1 VKTEEVAGE
10 PAPAAAGSDAPP
22 SAADTRRSRRREGVA
37 VFAAGYLVHAAL
49 ALVMKVPIVMYDEY
63 GYFATARHLAGEGQA
78 THLRYHPGYAF
89 VLIPAFLVTST
100 SDGAYHVALFGINAL
115 LGALTTLIVWRLVL
129 VLAPAGISRRA
140 RLLSTAAVALSPSWL
155 LYTNLTWSENL
166 LIPIAAGLVL
176 MTGRLARGSSAVFAL
191 GYGTLA
197 GFAYLAHPRG
207 LGLTGAAVLV
217 GLLVLP
223 RAGRLLRGGLLLSS
237 AAAVTV
243 AARPI
248 TRDVTDSAGWKSESF
263 LKGFGLGDVPHLLAA
278 MGGHLFYLSA
288 ATYGLAPLG
297 VYAFVCLLRREGFR
311 TERGAIA
318 LCALVAAGAMLFVS
332 GMFWHDPFRSDQP
345 IYGRYDE
352 ATLVPI
358 LTAGVLLLQSAA
370 PNRTRIGVMLVPIA
384 LLGFIPQLVWSET
397 LRSTPPVNYNILGVA
412 PIVALG
418 TGVHPLVIALAHG
431 LVAVLLI
438 VLARR
443 RPGALLPVLC
453 AGMVIVGLG
462 LEIGLFRHGSR
473 DRAREQRV
481 GAVLE
486 RLTPLVPPA
495 QRCVAFDRNT
505 VDVFAASS
513 YRYFVDG
520 WRFAQ
525 PGEATCPDFFLTR
538 QPVPLIQGRVPGA
551 TIVASER
558 LGSTNRLWIRRGPLQ
573 DALVKAGVV
582 EGR

>member
-1 VKTEEVAGE
+1 
-10 PAPAAAGSDAPP
+10 
-22 SAADTRRSRRREGVA
+22 
-37 VFAAGYLVHAAL
+37 
-49 ALVMKVPIVMYDEY
+49 M
-63 GYFATARHLAGEGQA
+63 
-78 THLRYHPGYAF
+78 
-89 VLIPAFLVTST
+89 
-100 SDGAYHVALFGINAL
+100 
-115 LGALTTLIVWRLVL
+115 
-129 VLAPAGISRRA
+129 
-140 RLLSTAAVALSPSWL
+140 
-155 LYTNLTWSENL
+155 
-166 LIPIAAGLVL
+166 
-176 MTGRLARGSSAVFAL
+176 
-191 GYGTLA
+191 
-197 GFAYLAHPRG
+197 
-207 LGLTGAAVLV
+207 LV

-358 LTAGVLLLQSAA
+358 LTAGVLLLRRAA
-370 PNRTRIGVMLVPIA
+370 PNRTRIAAMLVPIA
-384 LLGFIPQLVWSET
+384 LLGFVPQLVWSET

-462 LEIGLFRHGSR
+462 LELGLFRHGSR
-473 DRAREQRV
+473 DRAREQRI
-481 GAVLE
+481 GAVLA
-486 RLTPLVPPA
+486 RLAPRVPPA
-495 QRCVAFDRNT
+495 QRCVAFNRNT

-525 PGEATCPDFFLTR
+525 PGEATCPAFFLTR
-538 QPVPLIQGRVPGA
+538 QPVALIEGRVPGA
-551 TIVASER
+551 KIVASER
-558 LGSTNRLWIRRGPLQ
+558 VGSTNRLWIRRGPLQ
-573 DALVKAGVV
+573 TALQKAGLI